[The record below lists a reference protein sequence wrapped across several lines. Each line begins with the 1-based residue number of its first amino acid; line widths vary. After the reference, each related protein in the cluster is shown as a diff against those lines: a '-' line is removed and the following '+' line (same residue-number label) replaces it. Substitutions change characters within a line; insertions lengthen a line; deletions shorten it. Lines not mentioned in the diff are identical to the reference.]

1 MTKTTI
7 KLSADPEIYGYEG
20 AFLNNWTE
28 DGKMLST
35 GWSRCWFEARA
46 TDEDE
51 NDYIVYWVPGED
63 FDPSEDYDTQ
73 DVDWDNPSMVLMDD
87 RYNVTEQ
94 VDIKW

>member
-20 AFLNNWTE
+20 AFLNNWTP
-28 DGKMLST
+28 DGKMLSS

-46 TDEDE
+46 TDEDD

-73 DVDWDNPSMVLMDD
+73 DVDWDHPTMVLKDD
-87 RYNVTEQ
+87 CYNVTDQ
-94 VDIKW
+94 VNIKW